1 MYPKKGLNHIEYKF
15 HNYILTKDNQLI
27 RDSKFIRTGAK
38 ELSVLR
44 VLIES
49 AGKLVEKNDLLD
61 QVWGCSIVSEESL
74 ARCIYVLR
82 KIFQQNKND
91 TYIQTVYSKGYI
103 FVAEVEEYHPSEK
116 QALKSDPAIGNREI
130 LEGIFGKGVSI
141 VEVSGQQFV
150 ALDLKILLP
159 TNELK
164 IN

>member
-82 KIFQQNKND
+82 KIFQQNKNR
-91 TYIQTVYSKGYI
+91 YLYSDRLLKGIY
-103 FVAEVEEYHPSEK
+103 FCC
-116 QALKSDPAIGNREI
+116 G
-130 LEGIFGKGVSI
+130 G
-141 VEVSGQQFV
+141 
-150 ALDLKILLP
+150 
-159 TNELK
+159 
-164 IN
+164 